1 MDRGLSRKAA
11 LAALSAL
18 AQETRLEIFRLLVQ
32 AGEPGRTAGAIAEAL
47 GVAPATLSF
56 HLTQLTH
63 AGLISQRRESRNLIY
78 SADYDRMDALMAF
91 LTENCCGIQTTCS
104 PVCDRSSGA
113 EPAEAP
119 MRTRNA
125 G

>member
-1 MDRGLSRKAA
+1 MSQKAA

-18 AQETRLEIFRLLVQ
+18 AQETRLDIFRLLVQ
-32 AGEPGRTAGAIAEAL
+32 SGEPGRTAGAIAEAL

-56 HLTQLTH
+56 HLSQLTH

-91 LTENCCGIQTTCS
+91 LTENCCGVQTTRG
-104 PVCDRSSGA
+104 PVCNRAGDP
-113 EPAEAP
+113 EPAEASISA
-119 MRTRNA
+119 RNA